1 MPRPIQEIYACAIS
15 YFPRPHP
22 ASRGRQALTGSS
34 HPWRGAAR
42 FPIQQ
47 PAAAAGESGNPVE
60 SAHIK
65 GRRPLAKGKVQGV
78 GRRTTTRKPL
88 LLLRFAG

>member
-1 MPRPIQEIYACAIS
+1 
-15 YFPRPHP
+15 
-22 ASRGRQALTGSS
+22 
-34 HPWRGAAR
+34 
-42 FPIQQ
+42 
-47 PAAAAGESGNPVE
+47 VE